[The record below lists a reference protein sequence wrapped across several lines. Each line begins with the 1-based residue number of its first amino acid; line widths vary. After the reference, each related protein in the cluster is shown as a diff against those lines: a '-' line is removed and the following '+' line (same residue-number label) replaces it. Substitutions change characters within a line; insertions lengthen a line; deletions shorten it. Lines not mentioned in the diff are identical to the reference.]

1 VELSIEQQRAIALA
15 SARARAAAAQPAQ
28 TPAKPTPAQLAKID
42 AGRRSVARN
51 GAGPDLGAPIAQA
64 ATFNLMDEITGG
76 LDALQTGAE
85 NLGRRVTGKPVPYS
99 MGDMYQASRDLY
111 RANEEAG
118 RKQLP
123 LGKVL
128 LEEAMGATLT
138 PGAKGAGEFIVR
150 GGSLLDKMRR
160 AATVGAGYGAAYG
173 AGGAKEG
180 ERGEAAVDG
189 GLVGGAFG
197 GALPAASAGAGK
209 VMSPVAAVLGDS
221 VLPSVRAILQPTFMD
236 AAAIAGNKGGAM
248 ATPGER
254 AAAKV
259 LAKALDRDAS
269 QGVELTP
276 GRAPMYG
283 GGENMKALIEVAAK
297 SPGPARQII
306 KTAVSERRAAVP
318 QEVESDLAQTL
329 GAKGDYFAA
338 LDKATKDRAANARD
352 GMKALAGQLVTLDA
366 DSISALRSD
375 LAKKALRESATNG
388 LASTDPEVRAA
399 AANLNRLAELAL
411 DKPSAQTMTVRE
423 AQDISESL
431 LSAADAAYKGGD
443 GARGK
448 ALKQLGQAIRLNA
461 RTPERGGFADY
472 DAWLKQYGTDSDNRR
487 ALELGRETF
496 KATPPE
502 KVQAELEQMGQ
513 SALDFYRKGVGE
525 ALLDKVRG
533 AGGDIRVMR
542 DLLRDRN
549 FARRVEMAFPED
561 GSFADFLK
569 AADRRVQEADMNSRL
584 TGGSPTYPLAAAKQD
599 LEGEASPAMDIV
611 GDVVTGNLPGAARKA
626 AASALKALPKRSGSV
641 LADPAANA
649 ALGRA
654 AINADELTR
663 LLNLLQ
669 AQRAATALQ
678 TRLGAKAVTPAV
690 AITSSR
696 GQ

>member
-15 SARARAAAAQPAQ
+15 SARARAAAPPAQPTQ
-28 TPAKPTPAQLAKID
+28 KPAPAQLAKIE
-42 AGRRSVARN
+42 AARRSVARN

-99 MGDMYQASRDLY
+99 MGDMYQASRDVY

-128 LEEAMGATLT
+128 LEEAIGATMT
-138 PGAKGAGEFIVR
+138 PGAKGAGDFIVR
-150 GGSLLDKMRR
+150 GGSTLAKVRR

-180 ERGEAAVDG
+180 ERGVGAAKG
-189 GLVGGAFG
+189 GMTGGVVG
-197 GALPAASAGAGK
+197 GALPVVGAGAGK
-209 VMSPVAAVLGDS
+209 ALSPVAALLGDS

-236 AAAIAGNKGGAM
+236 AAAIAGKKAGAG
-248 ATPGER
+248 AAPGEK

-269 QGVELTP
+269 QGAKLAP
-276 GRAPMYG
+276 GRAPMYA
-283 GGENMKALIEVAAK
+283 GGENLKALIEVAAK
-297 SPGPARQII
+297 SPGPARQMI
-306 KTAVSERRAAVP
+306 KTAVAERRAAVP

-338 LDKATKDRAANARD
+338 LDRATKDRATNARE

-375 LAKKALRESATNG
+375 LAKGALREAAANG
-388 LASTDPEVRAA
+388 LASTDPELRAA
-399 AANLNRLAELAL
+399 SANLNRLAEMAL

-431 LSAADAAYKGGD
+431 LSAADAAYKGGN

-487 ALELGRETF
+487 ALELGREAF

-502 KVQAELEQMGQ
+502 KVQTELEQMGQ

-611 GDVVTGNLPGAARKA
+611 GDVVTGNLSGAARKA
-626 AASALKALPKRSGSV
+626 AASAMKALPKRSAGV

-654 AINADELTR
+654 AINPDELTR